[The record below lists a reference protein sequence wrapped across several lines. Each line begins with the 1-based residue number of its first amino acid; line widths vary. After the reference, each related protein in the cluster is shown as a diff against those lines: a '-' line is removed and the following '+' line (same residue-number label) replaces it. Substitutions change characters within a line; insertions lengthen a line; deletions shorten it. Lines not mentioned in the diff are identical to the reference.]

1 VNRDAEIARIWQEAL
16 DRPAADRLRYVSEA
30 CRGDEPLLYDVET
43 LLAHSESADRFL
55 PAPAFE
61 VEAERL
67 AAAGR
72 EAHRALVG
80 ETLSHYRI
88 VSHLAAGGM
97 EVVYKTIDTRLGR
110 AVAFKLI
117 VPHAA
122 GDADSRRRF
131 VREARAASA
140 LNHPNIVSI
149 HDIESCTAI
158 SSRPTSWFPESGR
171 VKILDFGLAKQS
183 AEVRP
188 VGGVTGDAAVDWLDR
203 DLGPVTTR

>member
-30 CRGDEPLLYDVET
+30 CRGDEPLLHDVET

-122 GDADSRRRF
+122 GDAT
-131 VREARAASA
+131 AAAASCA
-140 LNHPNIVSI
+140 KREPFRRSI
-149 HDIESCTAI
+149 TRI
-158 SSRPTSWFPESGR
+158 SSRSTTSNRAPRYQAGQHHGFR
-171 VKILDFGLAKQS
+171 VGAREDSRL
-183 AEVRP
+183 RP
-188 VGGVTGDAAVDWLDR
+188 G
-203 DLGPVTTR
+203 